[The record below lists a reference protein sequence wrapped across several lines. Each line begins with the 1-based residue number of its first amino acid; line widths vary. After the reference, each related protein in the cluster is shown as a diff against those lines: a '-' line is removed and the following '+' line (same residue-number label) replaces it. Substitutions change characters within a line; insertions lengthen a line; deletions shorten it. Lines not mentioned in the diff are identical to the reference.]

1 MKLIASPVIDAFT
14 NEVIKSSLLPCVD
27 FSFERVGQDALIGI
41 IGGGKFEAAKLNA
54 LSRTPGTGL
63 KIENAAELI
72 NTFGFEPAVDLV
84 SGVVG
89 GASTSQK

>member
-1 MKLIASPVIDAFT
+1 MKPIASPLIDAFT
-14 NEVIKSSLLPCVD
+14 NEVFKSSLLPCVD
-27 FSFERVGQDALIGI
+27 FSFERVGKDALIGI
-41 IGGGKFEAAKLNA
+41 IGGGIFEAAKLNA

-63 KIENAAELI
+63 ENENAAELI

>member
-1 MKLIASPVIDAFT
+1 MKLIANPVIDAFT

-41 IGGGKFEAAKLNA
+41 KGVGILESAKLNA
-54 LSRTPGTGL
+54 QSRTPGTGL
-63 KIENAAELI
+63 EIENAAELL
-72 NTFGFEPAVDLV
+72 NTFGFEPASDLV

>member
-1 MKLIASPVIDAFT
+1 MTKCRR
-14 NEVIKSSLLPCVD
+14 LLPCVD
-27 FSFERVGQDALIGI
+27 FSFERVGKDALIGI
-41 IGGGKFEAAKLNA
+41 IGGGIFEAAKLNA

-63 KIENAAELI
+63 EIENAAELI
-72 NTFGFEPAVDLV
+72 NTCGFEPAFDFV